1 MIIIR
6 NRLDSILDDY
16 NEYLKED
23 FPNSLFL
30 KNYKKKK
37 LNKVVSN
44 SFKTL
49 ELIDL
54 YRNHEKLNDEEKKL
68 LDLIYESVLRFIYI
82 MPLGDRFLYNALE
95 RNISEAILRLFI
107 LMFDDQKRYN
117 DIKEMSYKKI
127 KETLNEYPESKISQ
141 HKDILIFF
149 KQKFGESSKV
159 LHGKEIKTIDFLHS
173 LQRKNICCNI
183 KTLMEFTNNLLDV
196 FQKNIPLIYN
206 LDQTQYSTSQISILN
221 MLT

>member
-6 NRLDSILDDY
+6 NRLDSILNDY

-30 KNYKKKK
+30 KNYTKKK
-37 LNKVVSN
+37 LDKVVLN
-44 SFKTL
+44 SFQTL

-68 LDLIYESVLRFIYI
+68 LDLIDESVLRLIYI

-107 LMFDDQKRYN
+107 LMFDDKKRYN
-117 DIKEMSYKKI
+117 DIEEMSYRKI
-127 KETLNEYPESKISQ
+127 KETLDEYPESKISQ
-141 HKDILIFF
+141 HEDILIFF
-149 KQKFGESSKV
+149 KQKFGECSKV
-159 LHGKEIKTIDFLHS
+159 LHGKEIKTIDFLYS
-173 LQRKNICCNI
+173 LQRENICCDI
-183 KTLMEFTNNLLDV
+183 KKLMKFTNNLLDV
-196 FQKNIPLIYN
+196 FKKNIPLIYN
-206 LDQTQYSTSQISILN
+206 LNQTQYSTSQISILN